1 MTFLFNE
8 SAIITFAINVIVLKL
23 LLLKERTRFITITK
37 ISEFVSRIFFA
48 ATLISLLVIVSVS
61 PIWAV
66 QLDAKIGTH
75 AQTAQPTFK
84 FLRTVFIE
92 YPDGGQIADL
102 LKGKEVTVNIDADS
116 NTPGVSDL
124 IAQLNSNL
132 ARDLQSTV
140 QITDMKI
147 NYRTH
152 LQGRGDSA
160 SIDFR
165 VIMIPT
171 IKDYVLRPATDTSAA
186 IVDSHWRGLFVK
198 GPVILKTQ
206 EYGDIDINQPIGY
219 IKTQFPELYSK
230 MAGSKA
236 ESMLGR
242 DLIDAGAILAQ
253 PLSTWHHLFDPS
265 GTISQSSQFGYS
277 GEKLVITSFT
287 MGESSLREGI
297 QKETEQVADFTT
309 DKKYV
314 VRAVESSN
322 SANIQLDG
330 FVTET
335 SIDKIEYFGSS
346 SKVPE
351 DTGTTSTGG
360 FPVGVIYGMAGA
372 GAAVAVIVLFVSD
385 RKLKKQQQQK

>member
-1 MTFLFNE
+1 MNE

-23 LLLKERTRFITITK
+23 LLLKKRIRFITITK
-37 ISEFVSRIFFA
+37 ISGFVLRVFFA
-48 ATLISLLVIVSVS
+48 AALVGLLVIGSVS
-61 PIWAV
+61 PIWAA

-102 LKGKEVTVNIDADS
+102 LRGKDIAVSIDADS

-140 QITDMKI
+140 QIADMKI
-147 NYRTH
+147 NYKTH

-160 SIDFR
+160 SIDFS
-165 VIMIPT
+165 VTMIPA
-171 IKDYVLRPATDTSAA
+171 IKNYVLRPATDTSAA
-186 IVDSHWRGLFVK
+186 IVDSHWRGIFVK
-198 GPVILKTQ
+198 GPVILKTK
-206 EYGDIDINQPIGY
+206 EHGDVDINQPIGY
-219 IKTQFPELYSK
+219 IKTQLPELYSK
-230 MAGSKA
+230 LAGSKA
-236 ESMLGR
+236 ETILDR
-242 DLIDAGAILAQ
+242 DLIDAGAVLAQ

-265 GTISQSSQFGYS
+265 GTISDSSKFGYS
-277 GEKLVITSFT
+277 GEKVVITSFT

-322 SANIQLDG
+322 SATIQLDG

-335 SIDKIEYFGSS
+335 SIDNIEYFGSS
-346 SKVPE
+346 PKVPE
-351 DTGTTSTGG
+351 DAGTTSTGG

-372 GAAVAVIVLFVSD
+372 GAAVAIIVLFVSD
-385 RKLKKQQQQK
+385 RKLKKQQQQR

>member
-1 MTFLFNE
+1 MNE
-8 SAIITFAINVIVLKL
+8 SAIITFAINGIVRKL
-23 LLLKERTRFITITK
+23 SMLKERIRFITITK
-37 ISEFVSRIFFA
+37 MSEFVLRFFFA
-48 ATLISLLVIVSVS
+48 ATLIGLLVIGSIS
-61 PIWAV
+61 PSWAA
-66 QLDAKIGTH
+66 QLDAKIGTR
-75 AQTAQPTFK
+75 AQTAEPTFK

-92 YPDGGQIADL
+92 YPDGGQVADL
-102 LKGKEVTVNIDADS
+102 LMGKDVTVTIDADS

-165 VIMIPT
+165 VILTPT
-171 IKDYVLRPATDTSAA
+171 IKNYVLRPATDTSAA

-198 GPVILKTQ
+198 GPVILKTK
-206 EYGDIDINQPIGY
+206 EYGDVEINQPVGY
-219 IKTQFPELYSK
+219 IKTQLPDLYSK
-230 MAGSKA
+230 LAGSKV
-236 ESMLGR
+236 EPMLGR
-242 DLIDAGAILAQ
+242 DLIDASAILAQ

-265 GTISQSSQFGYS
+265 GTISEASKFGYS
-277 GEKLVITSFT
+277 GEKVVITSFT
-287 MGESSLREGI
+287 MGESSLREGM
-297 QKETEQVADFTT
+297 QKETEQVADFTI

-314 VRAVESSN
+314 VRAVESAN

-335 SIDKIEYFGSS
+335 SIDNIEYFGSS
-346 SKVPE
+346 PKVPE
-351 DTGTTSTGG
+351 NAGTTSTGG

-372 GAAVAVIVLFVSD
+372 GAVVAVLVLFISD
-385 RKLKKQQQQK
+385 RKLKRQQQQR

>member
-1 MTFLFNE
+1 M
-8 SAIITFAINVIVLKL
+8 I
-23 LLLKERTRFITITK
+23 LKERTRFITITK
-37 ISEFVSRIFFA
+37 TTNFVIRVFFA
-48 ATLISLLVIVSVS
+48 ATLLGLLVIGTVS

-66 QLDAKIGTH
+66 QLEAKIGTK
-75 AQTAQPTFK
+75 AQTTEPAFK
-84 FLRTVFIE
+84 FFRTVFIE
-92 YPDGGQIADL
+92 YPDGGQVSDL
-102 LKGKEVTVNIDADS
+102 LMNKDVVLSFDADS

-132 ARDLQSTV
+132 AHDLQSTV

-147 NYRTH
+147 NYRAH
-152 LQGRGDSA
+152 LHGRGDIA

-165 VIMIPT
+165 VIVIPT
-171 IKDYVLRPATDTSAA
+171 MTNYVLRPATDTSAA
-186 IVDSHWRGLFVK
+186 IVDSHWRGIFVK

-206 EYGDIDINQPIGY
+206 EYGDIDINEPVGY
-219 IKTQFPELYSK
+219 FKTQLPEIYSK

-236 ESMLGR
+236 ETVLSR
-242 DLIDAGAILAQ
+242 DLIDAGPILAQ

-265 GTISQSSQFGYS
+265 GTISESTKFGYS
-277 GEKLVITSFT
+277 GEKVVITSFT

-297 QKETEQVADFTT
+297 QKETEETADFTV

-314 VRAVESSN
+314 VRTVESSN
-322 SANIQLDG
+322 SGNIQMDG

-346 SKVPE
+346 PKVPE
-351 DTGTTSTGG
+351 GAGTTSTGG

-372 GAAVAVIVLFVSD
+372 GAAVAVVVLFISD
-385 RKLKKQQQQK
+385 RKLKRQQR